1 MAVQPAPSVPVT
13 PSPRPVHADRPG
25 GPVLLILAT
34 AAFVSL
40 AGTRLCDAMLP
51 ALAVAFDSTTVEAS
65 AVVSAYAVGYGLTQ
79 LVWGPIGDRYGKL
92 RVVAIAAL
100 ACTVIT
106 LAAAAAPGLGSLI
119 VIRFMMGAAAAA
131 IFPLGLAW
139 ISDNVPLAAR
149 QQALARFSGVSVF
162 GMVVG
167 PLMGGLLSEMWS
179 WRGAFVVV
187 AVLYAVIALVVW
199 RRARAADARAADT
212 TAESA
217 DLLTGLRRLWVQ
229 PWARVVLI
237 ATGVEVAL
245 GIGCLA
251 LAPTVL
257 HQRFDLPLDKAG
269 AVVALFGIGGFL
281 FSRAAPWLL
290 QRLPRPY
297 LPGVGG
303 AVVGASIAS
312 LAWIPAWGWAAPA
325 CVGAGFGFFLLH
337 NTLQVQVTQLS
348 PEASGLAFSVFT
360 ACNFLGQ
367 STGVAVIAV
376 ACAEVG
382 DAWVFGTSGL
392 GLGIL
397 GLMMARW
404 IKRREAASGLA

>member
-1 MAVQPAPSVPVT
+1 MKSPSRQPGP
-13 PSPRPVHADRPG
+13 DRPG

-51 ALAVAFDSTTVEAS
+51 ALALAFNTSTVEAS

-79 LVWGPIGDRYGKL
+79 LLWGPIGDRYGKL

-100 ACTVIT
+100 ATTAIT
-106 LAAAAAPGLGSLI
+106 LAAAMAPSLAALI
-119 VIRFMMGAAAAA
+119 VTRFFMGATAAA

-139 ISDNVPLAAR
+139 ISDNVRLADR

-162 GMVVG
+162 GMVLG
-167 PLMGGLLSEMWS
+167 PLMGGLLAEAWS
-179 WRGAFVVV
+179 WRWAFAVV
-187 AVLYAVIALVVW
+187 AGFYALIALVVW
-199 RRARAADARAADT
+199 RQVQSVDVGAEVAAG
-212 TAESA
+212 ESSN
-217 DLLTGLRRLWVQ
+217 LLTGLRRLWVQ
-229 PWARVVLI
+229 PWARVVLL
-237 ATGVEVAL
+237 ATGIEVAL

-257 HQRFDLPLDKAG
+257 HQRFGLSLDKAG

-290 QRLPRPY
+290 RRLPGY
-297 LPGVGG
+297 ALPGMGG
-303 AVVGASIAS
+303 ALVGVSIAS
-312 LAWIPAWGWAAPA
+312 LAVIPAWGWAAPA
-325 CVGAGFGFFLLH
+325 CIGAGFGFFLVH
-337 NTLQVQVTQLS
+337 NTLQVQVTQLT

-382 DAWVFGTSGL
+382 VGWVFGVSGAGMMAL
-392 GLGIL
+392 GLA
-397 GLMMARW
+397 MARL
-404 IKRREAASGLA
+404 IVRREASMARS